1 HNHIVIN
8 SVNFETGKKYQAHGK
23 EAIERARSLSDEV
36 CKSHDLSV
44 VKEHNASVRHTLA
57 EQHLLEKNKISW
69 KDELREAIEYARD
82 NSTNFDSFKRHLNDV
97 YGVETK
103 LRGKPL
109 ALNIQSVNA
118 LYEPINWVLIM
129 KGRGWN
135 MSLQDKL
142 NENRNMSELF
152 QETKELNE
160 LMKSYIRVHM
170 NEEMA
175 KEVTIH
181 NQLNQIQEKS
191 DKVMSNMQS
200 ILNTQGKMLEEN
212 AENLQAILI
221 NGHEEMEKSNNKTV
235 KAVQEMQ
242 KSNVEELNQINNE
255 I

>member
-1 HNHIVIN
+1 
-8 SVNFETGKKYQAHGK
+8 
-23 EAIERARSLSDEV
+23 
-36 CKSHDLSV
+36 
-44 VKEHNASVRHTLA
+44 
-57 EQHLLEKNKISW
+57 
-69 KDELREAIEYARD
+69 
-82 NSTNFDSFKRHLNDV
+82 
-97 YGVETK
+97 
-103 LRGKPL
+103 
-109 ALNIQSVNA
+109 
-118 LYEPINWVLIM
+118 
-129 KGRGWN
+129 

-191 DKVMSNMQS
+191 DKVMSKMQS

-221 NGHEEMEKSNNKTV
+221 MDTRKWKRATTRR
-235 KAVQEMQ
+235 
-242 KSNVEELNQINNE
+242 
-255 I
+255 